1 MIKGLITAFILSIF
15 GFDKMVVEVINSF
28 GIKASESHYYVLFAL
43 IGYTYRLV
51 DKSLGGNKWNYQMK
65 HYNI

>member
-1 MIKGLITAFILSIF
+1 MIEGLITAFILSMF

-28 GIKASESHYYVLFAL
+28 GIKASESQYYVLFAL
-43 IGYTYRLV
+43 LGYIHRLV